1 MLSVSNLNAW
11 YGASHVL
18 QDVALEVNKGEIVCL
33 IGRNGAGKTTT
44 LKSIIG
50 LLDKTKGHVNF
61 KGEDMLGQPAHRR
74 FARGLAYVPEERRIV
89 QGLSVR
95 ENLRLGLVASPLK
108 AQEVALIEEIAKIF
122 PRLAERLDQEAVT
135 MSGGEQQMLAIARAM
150 IAKPDLIMLDE
161 PSEGIMPVLVDEMFE
176 LFRTMK
182 QQGTT
187 ILLVEQN
194 VELALDIADRAYV
207 LDQGSVVHHATAK
220 ALLADDE
227 IKERYCSV

>member
-1 MLSVSNLNAW
+1 MLQVRNLNAW

-18 QDVALEVNKGEIVCL
+18 QDISIEVAQGEIVCL

-44 LKSIIG
+44 LKSIMG
-50 LLDKTKGHVNF
+50 LLDKTRGSAAF
-61 KGEDMLGQPAHRR
+61 KGRELLGEPAHLR
-74 FARGLAYVPEERRIV
+74 FALGLAYVPEERRIV

-95 ENLRLGLVASPLK
+95 ENLRLGLVASPEK
-108 AQEVALIEEIAKIF
+108 KRETERIEAIARIF

-150 IAKPDLIMLDE
+150 IAKPALIMLDE

-182 QQGTT
+182 AQGTT

-194 VELALDIADRAYV
+194 VELALELADRAYV
-207 LDQGSVVHHATAK
+207 LDQGAVVHHAA
-220 ALLADDE
+220 ARDLLADEE